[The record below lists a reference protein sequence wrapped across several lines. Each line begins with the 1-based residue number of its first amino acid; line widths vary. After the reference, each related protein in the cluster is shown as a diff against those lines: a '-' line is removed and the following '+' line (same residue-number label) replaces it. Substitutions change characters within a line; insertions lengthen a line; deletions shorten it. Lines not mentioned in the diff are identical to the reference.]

1 MNVFGNGKKFI
12 EHIFSKEEE
21 FEKDIISFHKLLFG
35 QNTIFIDAKRKI
47 DSKSL
52 GGTIPDGFFFDLSDK
67 NDPQF
72 YLVEIE
78 LKTHSF
84 FSHIFPQIT
93 KFFAFYK
100 NHKMQKSLVEK
111 LFSIINTDE
120 QLKNEIKSHLGDQ
133 EIYKFLS
140 DIIENSQNILLIID
154 GEKKELPEIIDTYS
168 DTWGKMVKNLIVKK
182 YVNNDDMIFIMEP
195 EYEAIDYIPD
205 STNHSEEEDS
215 GIEYSEAFHLE
226 GVKDKVKL
234 IYNEIKNK
242 SMVITNSLIYNP
254 QKYYISIKYNKNIA
268 YLQIRKK
275 KIRLIAMM
283 PEEQLIERVKNFKIA
298 HLSESVQKFY
308 NNPCAAIEIDKIEN
322 IDEVINVLKILIK
335 QESEKIKNS
344 IE

>member
-12 EHIFSKEEE
+12 EYKFSKEEE
-21 FEKDIISFHKLLFG
+21 FEKNIINFHKLLFG
-35 QNTIFIDAKRKI
+35 PNTIFIDAKKKI

-72 YLVEIE
+72 YLVEVE
-78 LKTHSF
+78 LSTHSF
-84 FSHIFPQIT
+84 FNHIFPQIT

-111 LFSIINTDE
+111 IFSIINTDD
-120 QLKNEIKSHLGDQ
+120 QLKNEIKSQIGNQ

-154 GEKKELPEIIDTYS
+154 GDKKELPEIIDTYS
-168 DTWGKMVKNLIVKK
+168 DTWGKMVKNLVIKK
-182 YVNNDDMIFIMEP
+182 YVNGDNEIFTMEP

-205 STNHSEEEDS
+205 TTNLDEEEDT
-215 GIEYSEAFHLE
+215 GIKYSEEFHLE
-226 GVKDKVKL
+226 GVKEKVKL
-234 IYNEIKNK
+234 IYNEIKDKTLSINK
-242 SMVITNSLIYNP
+242 ALIFNP

-283 PEEQLIERVKNFKIA
+283 PEENLNDNIESFKIT
-298 HLSESVQKFY
+298 HLSDSVQKFY
-308 NNPCAAIEIDKIEN
+308 NNPCAAIEIDKNEN
-322 IDEVINVLKILIK
+322 IDEVINVLQILIN
-335 QESEKIKNS
+335 QEDEKNENS
-344 IE
+344 